1 MSKRSNWAL
10 PYFIFLVLF
19 VVLPLVLI
27 VVYAL
32 QDGNGGFTLSNVSRF
47 FTDSDALST
56 FAVSIEVAVENTL
69 ICLLL
74 GYPAAYI
81 LADRN
86 LNKSAV
92 TVILFI
98 LPMWIN
104 ALMRTLATAE
114 LFNVFGFTLGKG
126 TLLFGMVYDY
136 LPFMIYPIYNV
147 LLKMDKSY
155 SEAAADLGATP
166 IQVFGKVTLPLSM
179 PGISSGILM
188 VFMPTV
194 STFAISEFLTNNK
207 IKLFGTIIQENIN
220 SSMWNYGAALS
231 LIMLV
236 IIGLTTILLGGDE
249 REVQDTGTGLYLAAS
264 GAPLR
269 TDRVHRD
276 ILLHRGQDTRELDGI
291 LLRTLQEHILR
302 RSQRRSRPHGRHQ
315 EHPYHCVHR
324 RCCLNLARNCL
335 GHRNIQPQG
344 KEEEDNPVPE
354 QHSDDQP

>member
-1 MSKRSNWAL
+1 MSKRSNWAI

-32 QDGNGGFTLSNVSRF
+32 QDGNGSFTLSNVTRF

-56 FAVSIEVAVENTL
+56 FAVSVEVAIENTL

-81 LADRN
+81 LADKN

-147 LLKMDKSY
+147 LAKLDRSY
-155 SEAAADLGATP
+155 LEAAQDLGATP
-166 IQVFGKVTLPLSM
+166 WKVFWKVTVPLSM
-179 PGISSGILM
+179 PGVTSGVLM

-220 SSMWNYGAALS
+220 ASMWNYGAALAFFM
-231 LIMLV
+231 LI
-236 IIGLTTILLGGDE
+236 IIGISTMF
-249 REVQDTGTGLYLAAS
+249 S
-264 GAPLR
+264 G
-269 TDRVHRD
+269 
-276 ILLHRGQDTRELDGI
+276 
-291 LLRTLQEHILR
+291 
-302 RSQRRSRPHGRHQ
+302 
-315 EHPYHCVHR
+315 
-324 RCCLNLARNCL
+324 NN
-335 GHRNIQPQG
+335 
-344 KEEEDNPVPE
+344 KEAEGALI
-354 QHSDDQP
+354 

>member
-1 MSKRSNWAL
+1 MSKRSNWAI

-32 QDGNGGFTLSNVSRF
+32 QDGNGSFTLSNVTRF

-56 FAVSIEVAVENTL
+56 FAVSVEVAIENTL

-81 LADRN
+81 LADKN

-98 LPMWIN
+98 LPIWIN

-155 SEAAADLGATP
+155 AEAASDLGATP
-166 IQVFGKVTLPLSM
+166 VQVFGKVTLPLSM
-179 PGISSGILM
+179 PGIFSGILM

-249 REVQDTGTGLYLAAS
+249 REVEGGT
-264 GAPLR
+264 
-269 TDRVHRD
+269 
-276 ILLHRGQDTRELDGI
+276 I
-291 LLRTLQEHILR
+291 
-302 RSQRRSRPHGRHQ
+302 
-315 EHPYHCVHR
+315 
-324 RCCLNLARNCL
+324 
-335 GHRNIQPQG
+335 
-344 KEEEDNPVPE
+344 
-354 QHSDDQP
+354 